1 MVILNH
7 SNFLRP
13 IDNDVIVIL
22 LYFIFIGEYFFL
34 LSLGTGLECK
44 YSLSIHVC
52 IGWSKFVTEF
62 FPTKFGLLG
71 TTLVIYKL
79 TVGKKNLSLN

>member
-44 YSLSIHVC
+44 VNIPYLSM
-52 IGWSKFVTEF
+52 FALD
-62 FPTKFGLLG
+62 GL
-71 TTLVIYKL
+71 
-79 TVGKKNLSLN
+79 NL